1 MQKLKNG
8 IKWVI
13 IALIFYKTLEA
24 VFSVAYLLFVFSFLP
39 PETLPFPIGIFTTAT
54 ITLASLWAQQRFY
67 PSKAIAWDIDRLFK
81 LSLFLLGSLL
91 FAYLLSAILMVV
103 ILMLLGDR
111 VYLGILLAWLLAGST
126 IAFFVLL
133 VREIFFRKK

>member
-1 MQKLKNG
+1 MHKLKNAL
-8 IKWVI
+8 KWLI

-24 VFSVAYLLFVFSFLP
+24 VFSVIYFLIAFPFFP
-39 PETLPFPIGIFTTAT
+39 PETLPIPIGIFTTAT

-81 LSLFLLGSLL
+81 VSLFLLGSLL

-103 ILMLLGDR
+103 VGMLLADR
-111 VYLGILLAWLLAGST
+111 VYLGILLSWLLAGST
-126 IAFFVLL
+126 IAFFFLW
-133 VREIFFRKK
+133 VREIFFRKV